1 MELNPIN
8 PILYN
13 LDYVESDGDITLY
26 YSVVYIGN
34 IKVENIDRYINYLKQ
49 NEIDTTQ
56 IRFYKSKK

>member
-26 YSVVYIGN
+26 YGVVYIGN